1 MACVRVSQVS
11 WVCFCLQD
19 SWPGWTLEPVPCLT
33 AAVTRVTLL
42 ACVGGVG
49 SELSENDSLVFLSL
63 EPGYFPLC
71 WRTCWLNSTLDL
83 VLTGTACQ
91 L

>member
-1 MACVRVSQVS
+1 MSHRLA

-19 SWPGWTLEPVPCLT
+19 SWLRWTLEPVHCLT
-33 AAVTRVTLL
+33 ADVTRVTLL
-42 ACVGGVG
+42 TCVGSVG
-49 SELSENDSLVFLSL
+49 SELFENDSLVFLSL

-71 WRTCWLNSTLDL
+71 WRTFWLNSTLDF